1 MENISI
7 DKRFIYVFLD
17 LDQSF
22 DNLGN
27 IRNKIP
33 YLANAGILNTDSENS
48 YIDSYKMLCTT
59 EGNDFIISAYFLSY
73 LMSEKLIND
82 FFQLKYIFVIIYC
95 DEFNIPT
102 EVMGMQN
109 VRSISK
115 VKTDYF
121 SIVSFSLNNF
131 LVYDFV
137 NDISHISNSLT
148 TLKLYKDKSLCPLA
162 ADTFFESANKD
173 TADEVSS
180 IIENLDSNALNKIE
194 SAKLAFTDSD
204 LFFGA
209 GLSALDK
216 KSTDEI
222 NSTMMNLIGF

>member
-7 DKRFIYVFLD
+7 DKRFLYVFLD

-27 IRNKIP
+27 IHNKIP
-33 YLANAGILNTDSENS
+33 YLANAEILNTDDQNS
-48 YIDSYKMLCTT
+48 YVDSYKTLCTT
-59 EGNDFIISAYFLSY
+59 DDNDFIISAYFLSY

-102 EVMGMQN
+102 EVKGMQN
-109 VRSISK
+109 IRSISK

-148 TLKLYKDKSLCPLA
+148 VLKLYKDKSLCPLV
-162 ADTFFESANKD
+162 ADTFFDSTNKD

-180 IIENLDSNALNKIE
+180 IIENLDSNTLNKVE

-204 LFFGA
+204 LFFGTDINTI
-209 GLSALDK
+209 DK

-222 NSTMMNLIGF
+222 NRTMMDLFNF